1 MAKYKVGYDL
11 KALTEEPKEKNTYI
25 FPSKLAKMM
34 NKVDLRVQLEASMLS
49 LTFLMVGMI
58 LYSIYLAIY
67 GGMNIWM
74 KVFIIFNSIC
84 GMVLMS
90 TYLIT
95 NFQQYKNFMDTMG
108 IDSEHEKKKI
118 KERGNII
125 QRIKQAHA
133 ERIERKVQAK
143 MIEQKELKPE
153 ANNITEL
160 MKESGVD
167 KEVKVN
173 EESTELQKEM
183 FGEEI
188 GERRLKE
195 NE

>member
-84 GMVLMS
+84 GMILMS

-118 KERGNII
+118 KERYYYNRSARSYDSSGAEGNGHRMDSTSNYD
-125 QRIKQAHA
+125 QRFHKAYT
-133 ERIERKVQAK
+133 RWYG
-143 MIEQKELKPE
+143 LPC
-153 ANNITEL
+153 
-160 MKESGVD
+160 
-167 KEVKVN
+167 
-173 EESTELQKEM
+173 
-183 FGEEI
+183 
-188 GERRLKE
+188 
-195 NE
+195 